1 MKQHNLVRTHP
12 NYTLTP
18 HTTCSTPP
26 TLFASQIAS
35 LVPCASRACVK
46 ANEYFEWIDESSV
59 ASHSQVL
66 HEGQLVWSAV
76 HVLLRGEASV
86 ADGSGDEGGDLGEAS
101 GSGAQLLMDAPPTC
115 SKNCSRDPRCPK
127 PASHRG
133 HCKLKGDDSGSALAP
148 VAASGFTT
156 TEEPIASELHDSD
169 EEVEVEV
176 VEEEEEE
183 EVEVQEADEEE
194 EEEVEVEEVEEVEE
208 EASSQ
213 TGELDPSIPAAT
225 RHVNGLS
232 DAAEEERTAEAE
244 SGSQVAVEQ
253 EIAADPKPSSFAADA
268 ADAVDAAG
276 AEVEEAGS
284 FESSKNQESQ
294 GGVAVGLSDAVEEC
308 EGRSRRK
315 RKPVDHV
322 SARVSNEISNEME
335 RPQLLKKVC
344 VLRDAEP
351 TTPAG
356 AEAVSEQ
363 ARPSS
368 PLAPMSS
375 GRLRIAPGGRLR
387 LAVPLYGKCGSARG
401 ASRRKKSALD
411 DGGSDGDD
419 NGDGNGLWDNAVAE
433 DASAPVED
441 ASAAVD
447 RAAHRITLQRPDCGE
462 GRSRRERKPVDY
474 VSARVSNDIKNEK
487 ERPQLLKKACV
498 LQKESEEAAAEVE
511 AAEAQPQGRTT
522 RKRKGAAPT
531 TNAEGLPDGWVSST
545 HVTPS
550 GQQYKRYKGPGGG
563 RAQSLKQAWVLHDA
577 EPTSPAGPEAV
588 SAPVAASEVD
598 DELAQDH
605 PYWAE
610 VEVVVDEL
618 VQDHPQPSELIGA
631 DVCVMAAAYPKDA
644 LSRRRAVGWRG
655 LVTHTRGGASEPQVR

>member
-18 HTTCSTPP
+18 YTTCSTPP

-101 GSGAQLLMDAPPTC
+101 GSGAQLLMDASPTC

-244 SGSQVAVEQ
+244 SGSQVAV
-253 EIAADPKPSSFAADA
+253 
-268 ADAVDAAG
+268 
-276 AEVEEAGS
+276 
-284 FESSKNQESQ
+284 
-294 GGVAVGLSDAVEEC
+294 
-308 EGRSRRK
+308 SRRL
-315 RKPVDHV
+315 PLT
-322 SARVSNEISNEME
+322 
-335 RPQLLKKVC
+335 Q
-344 VLRDAEP
+344 
-351 TTPAG
+351 
-356 AEAVSEQ
+356 
-363 ARPSS
+363 S
-368 PLAPMSS
+368 PLPSLQTRRTRWTQRVQ
-375 GRLRIAPGGRLR
+375 RLRR
-387 LAVPLYGKCGSARG
+387 LA
-401 ASRRKKSALD
+401 ASRAPRTKRAKEAL
-411 DGGSDGDD
+411 
-419 NGDGNGLWDNAVAE
+419 
-433 DASAPVED
+433 P
-441 ASAAVD
+441 
-447 RAAHRITLQRPDCGE
+447 
-462 GRSRRERKPVDY
+462 
-474 VSARVSNDIKNEK
+474 
-487 ERPQLLKKACV
+487 
-498 LQKESEEAAAEVE
+498 
-511 AAEAQPQGRTT
+511 
-522 RKRKGAAPT
+522 
-531 TNAEGLPDGWVSST
+531 WV
-545 HVTPS
+545 
-550 GQQYKRYKGPGGG
+550 
-563 RAQSLKQAWVLHDA
+563 
-577 EPTSPAGPEAV
+577 
-588 SAPVAASEVD
+588 
-598 DELAQDH
+598 
-605 PYWAE
+605 
-610 VEVVVDEL
+610 
-618 VQDHPQPSELIGA
+618 
-631 DVCVMAAAYPKDA
+631 
-644 LSRRRAVGWRG
+644 
-655 LVTHTRGGASEPQVR
+655 